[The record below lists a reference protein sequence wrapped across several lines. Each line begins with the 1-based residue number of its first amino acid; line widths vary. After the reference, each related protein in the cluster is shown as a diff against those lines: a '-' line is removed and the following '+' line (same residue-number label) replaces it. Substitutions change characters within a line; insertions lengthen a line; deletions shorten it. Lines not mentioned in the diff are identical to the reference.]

1 MPVKAKSLG
10 QMDTCLK
17 FGLCI
22 RILVK
27 LILGPKYLNS
37 STNAICL
44 DFYIYRNENAKPKA

>member
-44 DFYIYRNENAKPKA
+44 DFYIYIYIYIYI